1 MRIQSTAVAILL
13 VIKIWFFH
21 GFFVKLLVDFWF
33 SLSVRD
39 GLFLFRGEG
48 AKFLSFCLDVSCIF
62 TNFVAYNV
70 ITKHYGL

>member
-1 MRIQSTAVAILL
+1 MAILL
-13 VIKIWFFH
+13 VIKDLVFSWFL
-21 GFFVKLLVDFWF
+21 FVKLLVDFWF